1 MIVLEYYYSDFLIL
15 RENSE
20 IETKAKIQIALSKE
34 ASNYTL
40 YAGLLLGI

>member
-1 MIVLEYYYSDFLIL
+1 MLEYYYSDFLIL
-15 RENSE
+15 RENSKM
-20 IETKAKIQIALSKE
+20 ETNANIHITSGKE